1 MHELHVD
8 ERYGNAAKEHEAGLC
23 CPPAYDPSLLQ
34 IIPREVLE
42 RDYGCGDP
50 TKLVRP
56 GETVLDLGSGGG
68 KACFIIAQLVGPA
81 GRVIGVDTNDNMLE
95 LARNA
100 LPEVA
105 AKLGYNNLQ
114 FLKGRIEDLTL
125 DRERLATHL
134 KEHPIQTEQDL
145 LALDA
150 LIAQWRAESPLIADN
165 SVDVVISNCVLN
177 LVRHNDKP
185 AVLKE
190 VYRVL
195 RRGGRAVMSDIVCD
209 EDVPEEMQAD
219 PTLWSDCVSG
229 AMREDRFLAAFA
241 EAGMYGITIV
251 KRDEEPWKVINGIE
265 FRSVTIEAYKG
276 KEGPCWDH
284 LQAVVYKGPFKRV
297 EDDDNHFF
305 ERGMRM
311 AVCEKTFKILRREPY
326 LSYFEFIEPN
336 IPVARDQVRPFD
348 CSVDALRSPQETKTG
363 QPLAAAHVSTT
374 LNVSSSRQLDSMES
388 DHVKKVYIFDS
399 PCCGPSPS
407 QGLVDFLQR
416 RFGEEIDLK
425 LFNLGNAKGALPIP
439 KTLMSKIQSE
449 GTGCLP
455 AIVVDNVV
463 VSEGRVPNFLEAVEM
478 VQTGKPSANGSRM
491 PVATKPSG
499 SCCG

>member
-1 MHELHVD
+1 MHDLHVD
-8 ERYGNAAKEHEAGLC
+8 ERYGKAAKEHEAGLC
-23 CPPAYDPSLLQ
+23 CPPSYDPSLLR

-50 TKLVRP
+50 TQLVRP

-68 KACFIIAQLVGPA
+68 KACFIIAQLVGPG
-81 GRVIGVDTNDNMLE
+81 GRVIGVDTNDNMLA
-95 LARNA
+95 LARSA
-100 LPEVA
+100 APEVA
-105 AKLGYNNLQ
+105 AKLGYNNLE

-125 DRERLATHL
+125 DRERLTAHL
-134 KEHPIQTEQDL
+134 KEHPITNEQDL
-145 LALDA
+145 IALEA
-150 LIAQWRAESPLIADN
+150 QIAQWRAERPLIKDN

-185 AVLKE
+185 SVLKE

-209 EDVPEEMQAD
+209 EDVPEEMQND

-241 EAGMYGITIV
+241 DAGMYGITVIE
-251 KRDEEPWKVINGIE
+251 RDEEPWKIINGIE
-265 FRSVTIEAYKG
+265 FRSVTITAYKG
-276 KEGPCWDH
+276 KEGACWDH

-297 EDDDNHFF
+297 EDDDNHLY

-311 AVCEKTFKILRREPY
+311 AVCEKTFKLLRREPY
-326 LSYFEFIEPN
+326 LSYFDFIEPN
-336 IPVARDQVRPFD
+336 TPVARDQARPFD
-348 CSVDALRSPQETKTG
+348 CNTSMLRSPSETKYG
-363 QPLAAAHVSTT
+363 QPAAEVRAAATP
-374 LNVSSSRQLDSMES
+374 NVSSSHPIDSMERQQ
-388 DHVKKVYIFDS
+388 VKKVYIFDS

-416 RFGEEIDLK
+416 RFGDEIELK
-425 LFNLGNAKGALPIP
+425 LFNLGGAQGALPIP
-439 KTLMSKIQSE
+439 KALMSKIQSQ

-455 AIVVDNVV
+455 AVVVDNVV

-478 VQTGKPSANGSRM
+478 VQTGKPSANPSPT

-499 SCCG
+499 SCCS